1 MAVASLHEWRDHAS
15 VYTSRTSRVNVGRV
29 ERWLSMV
36 AGGALAAYALR
47 RRSIPGGTAALA
59 GAALLYRGATGHC
72 DLYQVLGINRAKGH
86 GTGTMA
92 DQGSDTRQQLGGGAG
107 ILVEESVTIN
117 TPVDRV
123 YRFWQ
128 DFENLPKFMKH
139 LDSVATRE
147 AGVSHWVA
155 CGPAGMK
162 AEWDARVINEIDN
175 KLIAWQSLEGSMIS
189 TAGSVNFRETDGG
202 TDVRVRLQYNPPAG
216 KLGAAVARLFG
227 EEPGVQISEDLQRF
241 KELMETG
248 AISENRLN
256 S

>member
-1 MAVASLHEWRDHAS
+1 
-15 VYTSRTSRVNVGRV
+15 
-29 ERWLSMV
+29 
-36 AGGALAAYALR
+36 
-47 RRSIPGGTAALA
+47 
-59 GAALLYRGATGHC
+59 
-72 DLYQVLGINRAKGH
+72 
-86 GTGTMA
+86 
-92 DQGSDTRQQLGGGAG
+92 
-107 ILVEESVTIN
+107 
-117 TPVDRV
+117 
-123 YRFWQ
+123 
-128 DFENLPKFMKH
+128 
-139 LDSVATRE
+139 
-147 AGVSHWVA
+147 
-155 CGPAGMK
+155 MK

-216 KLGAAVARLFG
+216 KLGAAGARLAG